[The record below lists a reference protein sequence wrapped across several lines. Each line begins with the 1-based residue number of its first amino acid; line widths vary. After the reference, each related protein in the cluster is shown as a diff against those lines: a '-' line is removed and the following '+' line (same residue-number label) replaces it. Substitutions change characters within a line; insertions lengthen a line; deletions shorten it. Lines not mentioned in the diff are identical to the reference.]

1 MLLSKKCLFSFD
13 ECISK
18 LKEAIRKGGAD
29 IFAEIDHSENARR
42 ASLSLPRTVLLIFG
56 NPAVGTLLMKR
67 KREIGFDLPLRILI
81 WEENGVTFLSYR
93 IPSDI
98 AKEYGIELQVLTK
111 MDEFMD
117 TVISQVT

>member
-42 ASLSLPRTVLLIFG
+42 ANLSLPRTVLLIFG
-56 NPAVGTLLMKR
+56 NPAVGTLLMQR

-98 AKEYGIELQVLTK
+98 AKEYGIELLVLTK
-111 MDEFMD
+111 MDEFMN
-117 TVISQVT
+117 S